1 MLLVLFS
8 LGGMTGP
15 TLASALMTLIGPR
28 GLFLFN
34 ALSCILLA
42 LSARHALRVF
52 ARTSTAGTEA
62 GEK

>member
-1 MLLVLFS
+1 
-8 LGGMTGP
+8 MTGP